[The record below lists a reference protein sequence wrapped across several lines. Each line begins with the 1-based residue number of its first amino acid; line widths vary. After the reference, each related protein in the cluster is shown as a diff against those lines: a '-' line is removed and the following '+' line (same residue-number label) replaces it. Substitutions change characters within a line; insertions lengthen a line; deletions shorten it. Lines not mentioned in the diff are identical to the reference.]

1 MSGSVAFPLLYPPV
15 EFDECLKRSIHMK
28 NLRNIIL
35 GGIVTGVLI
44 VPVGPAAADT
54 NDGSRHY
61 QFRRNDRQ
69 GKWSHY
75 ERRDNYR
82 GRGRDH
88 YRRYDKHHY
97 RRDVRYDN
105 RGHHN
110 KAEIRQDFKDIR
122 DARNEV
128 RQGRKELRGD
138 YQELR
143 RDRAELRR
151 DIRNGASREEIRR
164 DRQEI
169 RDDLKEIRKDRA
181 ELQQDQARLDA
192 TRRELRSDLRKR

>member
-1 MSGSVAFPLLYPPV
+1 
-15 EFDECLKRSIHMK
+15 MK

-61 QFRRNDRQ
+61 QFRRNDHQ
-69 GKWSHY
+69 GKWGHYERRNHYSRYPRHDYRRDARWGHY
-75 ERRDNYR
+75 ERRDGYYGRRGDHR
-82 GRGRDH
+82 GR
-88 YRRYDKHHY
+88 YDRHHY
-97 RRDVRYDN
+97 RRDVRYGN

-110 KAEIRQDFKDIR
+110 KQEIRQDFKDIR
-122 DARNEV
+122 NARNEV
-128 RQGRKELRGD
+128 RQSRRELRGD

-151 DIRNGASREEIRR
+151 DIRNGASKEEIYR

-169 RDDLKEIRKDRA
+169 RDDWREIRKDRA
-181 ELQQDQARLDA
+181 ELRQDQARLDA
-192 TRRELRSDLRKR
+192 ARRELKSDLRKR

>member
-1 MSGSVAFPLLYPPV
+1 MQ
-15 EFDECLKRSIHMK
+15 

-44 VPVGPAAADT
+44 VPVGSAIADT

-61 QFRRNDRQ
+61 QYRRNDRQ
-69 GKWSHY
+69 GKWRHY
-75 ERRDNYR
+75 DRRDGYR
-82 GRGRDH
+82 GGGRDH

-97 RRDVRYDN
+97 RRNVRHDN

-122 DARNEV
+122 AARKDVWQN
-128 RQGRKELRGD
+128 RQDLRAD

-151 DIRNGASREEIRR
+151 DIRNGAGREEIRR

-169 RDDLKEIRKDRA
+169 RDDW
-181 ELQQDQARLDA
+181 
-192 TRRELRSDLRKR
+192 RELSRERGELREAGGRLQSARSELKNDLRNR